1 MDATAGTMPQPAWP
15 FQARKRSP
23 RLPLAGAFLLI
34 AGLLLLACGGGADD
48 APPAA
53 PTPAATTP
61 APSPAAA
68 AEEDAAAESA
78 ADAPL
83 LSTGDAQIGPA
94 ADAPASLETE
104 PLVWLVPAEA
114 RQGSAF
120 LVAVDAPGA
129 GFASVAFEG
138 QVFTLLREGDR
149 FFTILGIDALTPV
162 GPLPVVIAVADA
174 AGRPVLQQEA
184 LISVAP
190 ANWQTEVVEL
200 DESNQALLD
209 PAVLAE
215 DEATRHPQFRT
226 ETPERHWDGIF
237 DPPSNG
243 VITSSYGLLRS
254 YNFLPPSEYHEGID
268 FAGANGDPP
277 CSPPTPAS
285 SLGSGRPAAAATASS
300 STTAAAS
307 SAATT
312 TSRRSSSPPARSSTP
327 AISSA
332 ASAPPASPPAPTSI
346 GRWWSTAS
354 PSTPSSGCAPP
365 SSPTPWPNSSLS
377 WRSARPNQRAG

>member
-268 FAGANGDPP
+268 FAGANGDPVLAP
-277 CSPPTPAS
+277 NA
-285 SLGSGRPAAAATASS
+285 GVVAWVGQ
-300 STTAAAS
+300 
-307 SAATT
+307 
-312 TSRRSSSPPARSSTP
+312 TSRRGNGIILDHGGGLFSGYYHLSEVVV
-327 AISSA
+327 
-332 ASAPPASPPAPTSI
+332 APGEVVNTGDFI
-346 GRWWSTAS
+346 GRIGATGLATGPHLHWEVVVHGVPVDPVQWLRSTEFPDPLAEFE
-354 PSTPSSGCAPP
+354 PVLA
-365 SSPTPWPNSSLS
+365 L
-377 WRSARPNQRAG
+377 RAPNQRAG